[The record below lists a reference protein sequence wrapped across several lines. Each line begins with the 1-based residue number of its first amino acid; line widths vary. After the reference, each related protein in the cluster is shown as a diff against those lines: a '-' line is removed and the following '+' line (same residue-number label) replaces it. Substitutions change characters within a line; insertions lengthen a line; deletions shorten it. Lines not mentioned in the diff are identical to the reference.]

1 MAGADA
7 DEDDPVHAV
16 LVRLRGEHGGVAVE
30 LEPERR
36 YVFNELA
43 VHVLGYTGE
52 VSEYDITQG
61 KYKGLPQGSI
71 VGKAGLEK
79 TYDNYLRGTDGK
91 RNEEVDASG
100 RVVQQLGSVKPKS
113 G

>member
-1 MAGADA
+1 M
-7 DEDDPVHAV
+7 
-16 LVRLRGEHGGVAVE
+16 AVE

-43 VHVLGYTGE
+43 HVLGYTGE
-52 VSEYDITQG
+52 VSEYDITGENIKGYPRKHRRQG
-61 KYKGLPQGSI
+61 GPG
-71 VGKAGLEK
+71 K

-100 RVVQQLGSVKPKS
+100 RVVQQLGSVKP
-113 G
+113 

>member
-1 MAGADA
+1 M
-7 DEDDPVHAV
+7 
-16 LVRLRGEHGGVAVE
+16 
-30 LEPERR
+30 
-36 YVFNELA
+36 
-43 VHVLGYTGE
+43 HVLGYTGE

-113 G
+113 GKDLVLTLDLGLQQALERSLLPYLQIATNWRWKRSLAWI